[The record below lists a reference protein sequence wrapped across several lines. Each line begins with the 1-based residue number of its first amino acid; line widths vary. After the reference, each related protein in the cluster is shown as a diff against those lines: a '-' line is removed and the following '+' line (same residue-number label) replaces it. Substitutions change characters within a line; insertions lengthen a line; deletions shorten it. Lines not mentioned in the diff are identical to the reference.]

1 MMFGKFIEKLRQ
13 SRRAK
18 SIQKDKLA
26 FLNAQPLLH
35 DDLPYINVADREGL
49 LHNNSY
55 YAGVLNS
62 FNPLRFFE
70 HMQKTEKLHTRH
82 EH

>member
-1 MMFGKFIEKLRQ
+1 MFRKFIQQFRQ

-18 SIQKDKLA
+18 SIQKDRRA

-35 DDLPYINVADREGL
+35 DDLPYINVADRESL
-49 LHNNSY
+49 LHKNSY

-62 FNPLRFFE
+62 FNPLRFFD
-70 HMQKTEKLHTRH
+70 HLQKTSSFFPKHDH
-82 EH
+82 

>member
-1 MMFGKFIEKLRQ
+1 MLRELILKYRQ

-35 DDLPYINVADREGL
+35 DDLPYINTADRESL
-49 LHNNSY
+49 LRKNSY

-62 FNPLRFFE
+62 FNPIRFFD
-70 HMQKTEKLHTRH
+70 HLQNTSRFCTKHDH
-82 EH
+82 

>member
-1 MMFGKFIEKLRQ
+1 MFGKFIEKLRQ

-35 DDLPYINVADREGL
+35 DDLPYINAADRESL
-49 LHNNSY
+49 LYKNPY
-55 YAGVLNS
+55 YAGVLHS
-62 FNPLRFFE
+62 FNPLRLFD
-70 HMQKTEKLHTRH
+70 HLQKTSRFCAKHDH
-82 EH
+82 

>member
-1 MMFGKFIEKLRQ
+1 MFGKSIQQFRQ
-13 SRRAK
+13 YRRAK

-35 DDLPYINVADREGL
+35 DDLPYINAADREGL
-49 LHNNSY
+49 LRNNSY

-62 FNPLRFFE
+62 FNPLRFFD
-70 HMQKTEKLHTRH
+70 HLQKTNKFCTKHDH
-82 EH
+82 